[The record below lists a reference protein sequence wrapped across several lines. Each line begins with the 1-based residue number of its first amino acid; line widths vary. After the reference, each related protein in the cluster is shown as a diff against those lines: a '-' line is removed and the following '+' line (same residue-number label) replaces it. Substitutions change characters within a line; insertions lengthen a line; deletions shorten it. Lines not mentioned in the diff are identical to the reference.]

1 MCPDAVLISGVGFI
15 VAGENHE
22 YRINISVSVIVVSG
36 KIHTA
41 FFCKRAGLRDHLL
54 RAGVVVIAAHVLSV
68 IFPVVRQS
76 DYVADIKSEIVHIA
90 ELSFE
95 IVLCRAGGSVVGIA
109 TLVHHIHEILFRICE
124 CHIRICR
131 EDDYS
136 VFLDRSCTGFRESH
150 GLSHLFPFKCKFIVE
165 FRPARCC
172 PLYELGIRDLSAGG
186 FGGNVVHSHLD
197 S

>member
-1 MCPDAVLISGVGFI
+1 M
-15 VAGENHE
+15 
-22 YRINISVSVIVVSG
+22 
-36 KIHTA
+36 
-41 FFCKRAGLRDHLL
+41 L

-136 VFLDRSCTGFRESH
+136 VFLDRSCTGFCESH
-150 GLSHLFPFKCKFIVE
+150 GISHLFPFKCKFIVE

-197 S
+197 SGTVFVARGIVGCIAPPSVFIPDYAFPGFSHFQTEEFVSCDAADK